1 MLDLPSL
8 MKEIKE
14 AERKVDE
21 LEAVLSG
28 RGRRKAVA
36 IWMEADT
43 YTQTIQ
49 IFQTRE
55 GEVHTLKFT
64 RKEAALLAKGL
75 ERQCEA
81 MKGETGNVSR

>member
-1 MLDLPSL
+1 MLLEKFL
-8 MKEIKE
+8 RKATRKELAKEI
-14 AERKVDE
+14 DCF
-21 LEAVLSG
+21 
-28 RGRRKAVA
+28 
-36 IWMEADT
+36 WMEADT

-81 MKGETGNVSR
+81 MKEETGNVSR